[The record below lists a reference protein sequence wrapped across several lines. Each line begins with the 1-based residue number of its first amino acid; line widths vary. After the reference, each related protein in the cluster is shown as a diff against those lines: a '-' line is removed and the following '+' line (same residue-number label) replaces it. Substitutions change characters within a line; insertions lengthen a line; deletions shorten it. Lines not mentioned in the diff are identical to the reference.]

1 MPARRRR
8 NRAVVTHLGRASASV
23 AVVTVPTNVQPH
35 DETEGI
41 NLFLHYVS
49 NMLERADF
57 LIPLA
62 AAQRQFREDN
72 YQMASAAQLEDLF
85 HDALGMYLRE
95 NHPRVNLRRRTGNEL
110 WDYGVG
116 DARLSHKESQSP
128 DFAVW
133 WTGGDQLEGKYVP
146 KRETWN
152 YEHSIVF
159 VYTGVTGTLGWR
171 LEPSARDGGLLA
183 GLAGTFSGSLGL
195 NAIKRRPLKEGRD
208 ALVLTMPVGPAR
220 MRVER
225 VWPAGTWER
234 LSFHDLWPELGGPD
248 LSARDLWLDLQPKHG
263 KTGVGPLGD
272 RVEGS
277 VLSLTA
283 EPMLPGIYVFPREDL
298 GAIPLIANNRAHSA
312 APDFVLSLMDEARR
326 NGRYVPLPLW
336 FAHFAASEPPNLY
349 GRQRAQF
356 ESLFAPRTRT

>member
-1 MPARRRR
+1 M
-8 NRAVVTHLGRASASV
+8 
-23 AVVTVPTNVQPH
+23 
-35 DETEGI
+35 EGI

-95 NHPRVNLRRRTGNEL
+95 NHPQVNLRRRTGNEL

-116 DARLSHKESQSP
+116 DAKLSHKESQSP

-133 WTGGDQLEGKYVP
+133 WTGGDEVAKNYIP
-146 KRETWN
+146 KRATWK

-159 VYTGVTGTLGWR
+159 MYTAATGSLCWE
-171 LEPSARDGGLLA
+171 LEPSDDDQALLTGLT
-183 GLAGTFSGSLGL
+183 GTFSGSLGL
-195 NAIKRRPLKEGRD
+195 HAIKRRAMREGRN
-208 ALVLTMPVGPAR
+208 ALVLTTPLSTTR
-220 MRVER
+220 MQVER
-225 VWPAGTWER
+225 VWPAGSWEG
-234 LSFHDLWPELGGPD
+234 LSFHDVWPELGGPG
-248 LSARDLWLDLQPKHG
+248 LSARDIWLDLQPKHG
-263 KTGVGPLGD
+263 KTGLGPLGE
-272 RVEGS
+272 RAEGS
-277 VLSLTA
+277 VIRLTA

-298 GAIPLIANNRAHSA
+298 GAIPLVANNRAHSA
-312 APDFVLSLMDEARR
+312 APEFVLNLMDAARR
-326 NGRYVPLPLW
+326 NGRYVPMPLW

-349 GRQRAQF
+349 GRQRVQF
-356 ESLFAPRTRT
+356 EALFAPRSRP